1 MFHLPRPNCKFD
13 RNIEMY
19 CLHAFEDL
27 TYTRIGDEFG
37 VSASRVQQIC
47 DRVIAH
53 IHNLDTAYIN
63 AISEWEDSAYG
74 KPSSFV

>member
-1 MFHLPRPNCKFD
+1 MAKSPRPNCKFE
-13 RNIEMY
+13 RNIEIY
-19 CLHAFEDL
+19 CLHTFEGL
-27 TYTRIGDEFG
+27 PYYTIGSDFGLSPSRIH
-37 VSASRVQQIC
+37 QIC

-53 IHNLDTAYIN
+53 IHKVDMTYID

>member
-1 MFHLPRPNCKFD
+1 MAKSPRPTCKFE
-13 RNIEMY
+13 RNIEIY
-19 CLHAFEDL
+19 CLHAFEGL
-27 TYTRIGDEFG
+27 PYYSIGDDFG

-53 IHNLDTAYIN
+53 IHELDMTYIN
-63 AISEWEDSAYG
+63 AISKWEDSAYG